1 MNRNGKNNK
10 NYPVAV
16 IVSALLVFVLSLG
29 NNFLNADSEQS
40 LVTEQAE
47 QAAEQ
52 ELSLSERTEQEQ
64 SQVQTSQL
72 SKKEIVEYPES
83 QLQPVTK
90 TIIQTVTEED
100 SDTTYQFRKE
110 RYLTEHFQKHG
121 EEFPYDTEEDYLQ
134 GANNVIK
141 NPEALHK
148 LEAEDGDDVYY
159 VEDTNEFV
167 VVSTDGYIRTY
178 FKATLEDRKSTRL
191 NSSHMA

>member
-1 MNRNGKNNK
+1 MYRDGRNNK
-10 NYPVAV
+10 KYSVAV
-16 IVSALLVFVLSLG
+16 IATALLLFVFSLA
-29 NNFLNADSEQS
+29 NNLLNGDAEQ
-40 LVTEQAE
+40 LLATEQAE

-64 SQVQTSQL
+64 LQVQVTQIAE
-72 SKKEIVEYPES
+72 KETVEHPES
-83 QLQPVTK
+83 QPQPVLETVV
-90 TIIQTVTEED
+90 QTVSEED
-100 SDTTYQFRKE
+100 SDTAYQFRKA

-141 NPEALHK
+141 NPDALHK

-159 VEDTNEFV
+159 VEDTSEFV

-178 FKATLEDRKSTRL
+178 FKATLDYYNRQ
-191 NSSHMA
+191 

>member
-52 ELSLSERTEQEQ
+52 ELSLSERTEQDQ

-178 FKATLEDRKSTRL
+178 FKATLDYYNRQ
-191 NSSHMA
+191 

>member
-1 MNRNGKNNK
+1 MNRNGRNNK
-10 NYPVAV
+10 NYPVLV
-16 IVSALLVFVLSLG
+16 VVVALLLFVFSLG
-29 NNFLNADSEQS
+29 NNFLNVNSEQ
-40 LVTEQAE
+40 LLATEQAE

-64 SQVQTSQL
+64 LQIQTTQIAE
-72 SKKEIVEYPES
+72 KETVEHPES
-83 QLQPVTK
+83 QPQSMSETVV
-90 TIIQTVTEED
+90 QTVTEANSE
-100 SDTTYQFRKE
+100 TAYQFRKAW
-110 RYLTEHFQKHG
+110 YLTEHFQKHG

-134 GANNVIK
+134 GANDVIK

-178 FKATLEDRKSTRL
+178 FKATLDYYNRQ
-191 NSSHMA
+191 

>member
-1 MNRNGKNNK
+1 MNRNGRNNK
-10 NYPVAV
+10 NYPVLVAV
-16 IVSALLVFVLSLG
+16 VAFLLFVLSLG
-29 NNFLNADSEQS
+29 NNFLNVDSEQ
-40 LVTEQAE
+40 LLATEQAE

-52 ELSLSERTEQEQ
+52 ELSLSERIEQEQ
-64 SQVQTSQL
+64 LQIQTTQITE
-72 SKKEIVEYPES
+72 KETVEHPES
-83 QLQPVTK
+83 QPQSISETVV
-90 TIIQTVTEED
+90 QTVTEANSE
-100 SDTTYQFRKE
+100 TAYQFRKA

-134 GANNVIK
+134 GANDVIK

-178 FKATLEDRKSTRL
+178 FKATLDYYNRQ
-191 NSSHMA
+191 

>member
-72 SKKEIVEYPES
+72 SKKEIVEYPE
-83 QLQPVTK
+83 
-90 TIIQTVTEED
+90 
-100 SDTTYQFRKE
+100 
-110 RYLTEHFQKHG
+110 
-121 EEFPYDTEEDYLQ
+121 
-134 GANNVIK
+134 
-141 NPEALHK
+141 
-148 LEAEDGDDVYY
+148 
-159 VEDTNEFV
+159 
-167 VVSTDGYIRTY
+167 
-178 FKATLEDRKSTRL
+178 
-191 NSSHMA
+191 